1 MIWQPTTARA
11 YTSGSRRSFRWTS
24 GAIPWL
30 AGRVAEFLGPD
41 KHDRPLHHT
50 TCTWG
55 SYTARECK
63 RYVYIYMRV
72 WHIRYMCECVC
83 VCGWLSLCA
92 YIYIYLYI
100 FIIYRYIKRVSPE
113 QMEKYHPSKANLD
126 YRFWLYWSI
135 YHTCWYWQ

>member
-83 VCGWLSLCA
+83 VWVIIFVCI

-100 FIIYRYIKRVSPE
+100 FIIY
-113 QMEKYHPSKANLD
+113 
-126 YRFWLYWSI
+126 
-135 YHTCWYWQ
+135 T